1 MQCLPIV
8 DPDRHPCCT
17 SSLNLLSFPFP
28 FCVLAESFLRTNN
41 LLCAQTTHYPQFLS
55 RTMDRRISRVPGIV
69 QRCRTPL
76 NRAQIED
83 SHILA
88 HRGPSRPGSH
98 SSNTIECEPV
108 WVDREQTVFEI
119 LSTTITD
126 PKADSPSGCRRYVFY
141 FFIFLF
147 VFFLCAGGA
156 VRLSVLVGQ
165 DLSPA
170 DLL

>member
-1 MQCLPIV
+1 M
-8 DPDRHPCCT
+8 R
-17 SSLNLLSFPFP
+17 
-28 FCVLAESFLRTNN
+28 
-41 LLCAQTTHYPQFLS
+41 
-55 RTMDRRISRVPGIV
+55 
-69 QRCRTPL
+69 
-76 NRAQIED
+76 
-83 SHILA
+83 
-88 HRGPSRPGSH
+88 
-98 SSNTIECEPV
+98 EPV

-119 LSTTITD
+119 LSTTTTD